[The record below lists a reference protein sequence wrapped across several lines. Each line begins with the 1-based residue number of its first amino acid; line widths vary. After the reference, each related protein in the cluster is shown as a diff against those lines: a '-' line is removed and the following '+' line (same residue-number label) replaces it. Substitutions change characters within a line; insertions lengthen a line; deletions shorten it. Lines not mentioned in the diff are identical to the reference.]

1 MKLILN
7 DEQKDVYLQLNQL
20 EENGE
25 HLIKSMIS
33 NQFYYHLFGFV
44 ENAKTLELKNL
55 ATL

>member
-44 ENAKTLELKNL
+44 ENAKTLELKNS